1 MENIKKGLIPFIIG
15 FFVCFLIFTVVGC
28 SDLSSQPTYTKDE
41 IEWATSDALPEALVD
56 MEGVSEVLYTISED
70 DEFVGACIDYLSNSD
85 YIYDKY
91 EISDMIMDEL

>member
-56 MEGVSEVLYTISED
+56 ME
-70 DEFVGACIDYLSNSD
+70 EFQKFFIQFQRMTNLLVRA
-85 YIYDKY
+85 
-91 EISDMIMDEL
+91 